1 MSTVSDRIRQ
11 ARAAKDLTQQQL
23 ADLTQVSLKAAQNW
37 EAGATPRDPMLEKI
51 ASVLDVTVD
60 HLRGDETV
68 EENILTV
75 LNKAKAKIAEA
86 LNVSVERIDLKVSFA
101 A

>member
-1 MSTVSDRIRQ
+1 MNTISDRIRQ

-51 ASVLDVTVD
+51 ASVLDVTVE

-68 EENILTV
+68 QENILTI
-75 LNKAKAKIAEA
+75 LNKSKAKIAEA
-86 LNVSVERIDLKVSFA
+86 LNISVERIDLTVSFA